1 MYEDNLLTRLKS
13 LYVDLICGGEEA
25 ESLVNFMTES
35 IDDKVT
41 VIRDLYYH
49 DYAPVKVL
57 NPSYTVKGGRN
68 DIEAEIISVSEGYDG
83 FIKKLSCQTSNVLSR
98 HSSAL
103 NLFLNILSLPDPYA
117 RILYLRYFKCLNMD
131 DISKEMF
138 MSRSQCYKKHHDG
151 VFILNKLMS
160 SQD

>member
-1 MYEDNLLTRLKS
+1 MYENQLLSRLKN
-13 LYVDLICGGEEA
+13 LYTDLTCSGQEA
-25 ESLVNFMTES
+25 ENLVNFMTDS

-57 NPSYTVKGGRN
+57 NPSYTLKGGRN
-68 DIEAEIISVSEGYDG
+68 DIEAEIISVSEGYDS
-83 FIKKLSCQTSNVLSR
+83 FLKKISCQTSNVLSK

-103 NLFLNILSLPDPYA
+103 NIFLHILALPQPYA
-117 RILYLRYFKCLNMD
+117 RILYLRYFKGLNMD
-131 DISKEMF
+131 EISKELF
-138 MSRSQCYKKHHDG
+138 ISKSQCYRKHQEG
-151 VFILNKLMS
+151 VYILNKLL